1 MEPSMERWQSHPVGS
16 AAVRAAVFL
25 VPVAA
30 SVTASLL
37 TVRLLPREPGGA
49 NLAMRWGVA
58 IVVST
63 MALRLTERVARR
75 FLPLAVLL
83 RLSLAFPNEAPNR
96 LRLARSAGS
105 TRELA
110 RIVERARAG
119 KESTEPALA
128 ASEVLALV
136 SAVEAHDRGTRGHS
150 ERVRVYTDMLSEQLR
165 LAKRDRDRLRW
176 AALLHDV
183 GKLIVP
189 QRILTK
195 PGAPDAAEWEVL
207 HRHPAEGAR
216 LTATLQPWLGEWADA
231 IAQHHERWD
240 GSGYPRGLSGA
251 QISYGARIVAV
262 ADCYETMTAR
272 RPYRKALRAAHARAE
287 LVRCSGSQFD
297 PAIVRAFLEI
307 SVRRVQNVAGP
318 VAWLAQTPL
327 IRGVEQAATSG
338 AAAVGGTALVLGMV
352 PPATQPVQ
360 APRPRPGIHAPA
372 ADTRRDPLSSTSAD
386 PSRTPTLMPTAPG
399 SGSPTVEPSP
409 EASSTRPRI
418 LPTLRRR
425 SGTPSPSP
433 DQSQGP
439 LPSTFPSKEG

>member
-1 MEPSMERWQSHPVGS
+1 MTEHSAERWQSRPVGS
-16 AAVRAAVFL
+16 AAVRIAVFL
-25 VPVAA
+25 VPVACSIA
-30 SVTASLL
+30 ASLL
-37 TVRLLPREPGGA
+37 TVRALPREPGGA
-49 NLAMRWGVA
+49 NLAMRWAVA

-63 MALRLTERVARR
+63 VALRLTDRIARR

-83 RLSLAFPNEAPNR
+83 RLSLAFPAEAPSR
-96 LRLARSAGS
+96 LRLARNAGS
-105 TRELA
+105 TRDLA

-119 KESTEPALA
+119 KASSEPALA

-150 ERVRVYTDMLSEQLR
+150 ERVRVYTDMLSDQLR
-165 LAKRDRDRLRW
+165 LPKRDRDRLRW

-189 QRILTK
+189 QSVLTK
-195 PGAPDAAEWEVL
+195 PGAPDADEWEVL

-231 IAQHHERWD
+231 IVQHHERWD
-240 GSGYPRGLSGA
+240 GTGYPRGLAGA
-251 QISYGARIVAV
+251 QISFGARIVAV

-272 RPYRKALRAAHARAE
+272 RPYRKSLRAPQARAE
-287 LVRCSGSQFD
+287 LVRCSGTQFD

-327 IRGVEQAATSG
+327 IRGVEHAATSG

-352 PPATQPVQ
+352 PPISQPVQ
-360 APRPRPGIHAPA
+360 APRPLPGVQAPA
-372 ADTRRDPLSSTSAD
+372 DGARSDAARTETSRPIPA
-386 PSRTPTLMPTAPG
+386 PETTPTG
-399 SGSPTVEPSP
+399 SASPSAEPSP
-409 EASSTRPRI
+409 VESTEKPRV

-425 SGTPSPSP
+425 PGTPSPSP
-433 DQSQGP
+433 EQTAGP
-439 LPSTFPSKEG
+439 LPNAFPSREG